1 MEEQLQQNSQEY
13 QKNNVGLVGGIVL
26 LSIPIVIFAGILGTI
41 ITLEYVSSIA
51 DNRDSLK

>member
-1 MEEQLQQNSQEY
+1 MEEQLQQNLQES

-41 ITLEYVSSIA
+41 FTLEYVSSIT
-51 DNRDSLK
+51 DNQNSSK